1 MFDYRRSRFIDSLTY
16 GMHATQRTVMHL
28 LSCLLLLSLTM
39 IACKEAE
46 SSRAAGTDEAATGA
60 DADTAARL
68 YGVESAVVVYR
79 LLLPDPSVGQM
90 TIYDTLMFDDYG
102 RVEACYGSL
111 VIDPNDLSNKR
122 ESVAIFSGDS
132 MWTFDRI
139 TKEGMG
145 QLTNRRRVL
154 CDTFIPVW
162 KEAREMWPTMNTQG
176 LAQRTI
182 LGREAAGYSMELEE
196 PTKIWVWNGIPLA
209 FEMRDVAG
217 NKSFGEAI
225 ALEVDASVPAERF
238 AVPAGMT
245 IRGPGVPAQ

>member
-1 MFDYRRSRFIDSLTY
+1 MHRF
-16 GMHATQRTVMHL
+16 
-28 LSCLLLLSLTM
+28 LSSLLLLSL
-39 IACKEAE
+39 IVVACKEEE
-46 SSRAAGTDEAATGA
+46 SSRAAGA
-60 DADTAARL
+60 DGTTASASADSTTRL
-68 YGVESAVVVYR
+68 YGVKSAVVVYR

-102 RVEACYGSL
+102 RFEACYGSL
-111 VIDPNDLSNKR
+111 VVDPNDLSNQR

-139 TKEGMG
+139 AKDGIG
-145 QLTNRRRVL
+145 QHTGRGRVL
-154 CDTFIPVW
+154 CDTFIPIW
-162 KEAREMWPTMNTQG
+162 NEAREMWPTMNAQG

-217 NKSFGEAI
+217 NTSFGEAI
-225 ALEVDASVPAERF
+225 SLEVDAPVPAERF
-238 AVPAGMT
+238 TVPAGIA
-245 IRGPGVPAQ
+245 IRGSGAPVR